1 MSPLVP
7 ALLAAVLWL
16 PSVPSAARLRAL
28 LPPRRDSAARSWLR
42 RCLGPEGGLSDRG
55 LAVLAGGAAGT
66 LVAAAGSTFAAPVVG
81 VGTWWGV
88 RRLRTRGARVET
100 DPLRMAAT
108 GDLLAACLRSG
119 MPVSTGVHAV
129 APTAEP
135 DAAAALHA
143 TAGLLALGA
152 EPREAWQSARQCPAT
167 AELARAA
174 CRTARSGSALA
185 GVAEDMAHRARE
197 AVADT
202 AEARAQRAGVLVT
215 GPLGLCF
222 LPAFLCLGIAPV
234 VIGLATELLT

>member
-7 ALLAAVLWL
+7 VLLAAALWL
-16 PSVPSAARLRAL
+16 PPAVSASRLRSLLPSQATLAKRPRQLRYLVSSERGLPACAGVSAAL
-28 LPPRRDSAARSWLR
+28 L
-42 RCLGPEGGLSDRG
+42 
-55 LAVLAGGAAGT
+55 VVAAGP
-66 LVAAAGSTFAAPVVG
+66 VVAAPVVG
-81 VGTWWGV
+81 AGVWWVVTRV
-88 RRLRTRGARVET
+88 RARRGREQP

-129 APTAEP
+129 APTAQS

-152 EPREAWQSARQCPAT
+152 EPQQAWLPAKECPAT

-185 GVAEDMAHRARE
+185 GVAEDMANRERE

-234 VIGLATELLT
+234 VIGLANELLV

>member
-7 ALLAAVLWL
+7 ALFAVVLWL

-28 LPPRRDSAARSWLR
+28 LPPSRNAAGRSWLQ
-42 RCLGPEGGLSDRG
+42 RCLGPKGGLSERG
-55 LAVLAGGAAGT
+55 LAVIAGGAAGA
-66 LVAAAGSTFAAPVVG
+66 LVAAAGSMLAAPVIG
-81 VGTWWGV
+81 VGTWWVV
-88 RRLRTRGARVET
+88 RRLRMRDRVEP

-129 APTAEP
+129 APTAQP
-135 DAAAALHA
+135 DAAAALQA

-152 EPREAWQSARQCPAT
+152 EPRQAWQPARQCPAT

-234 VIGLATELLT
+234 VIGLATELLI

>member
-7 ALLAAVLWL
+7 ALLAAALWL
-16 PSVPSAARLRAL
+16 PPVPSATRLRAL
-28 LPPRRDSAARSWLR
+28 LPSRPASMPRSRLLR
-42 RCLGPEGGLSDRG
+42 TLTSPERG
-55 LAVLAGGAAGT
+55 LPACAAVSVAL
-66 LVAAAGSTFAAPVVG
+66 LVAAAGAVVAAPFTGACV
-81 VGTWWGV
+81 WWGI
-88 RRLRTRGARVET
+88 RRARARRGRPQP

-129 APTAEP
+129 ASTAQP
-135 DAAAALHA
+135 DAAAALRA
-143 TAGLLALGA
+143 TAGLLTLGA
-152 EPREAWQSARQCPAT
+152 EPRQAWQPARECPAT

-185 GVAEDMAHRARE
+185 GVAEDMAHRERE

-202 AEARAQRAGVLVT
+202 AEARAQRAAVLVT

-234 VIGLATELLT
+234 VIGLAGELLV

>member
-7 ALLAAVLWL
+7 VLLAAALWL
-16 PSVPSAARLRAL
+16 PAAPTASRLRGL
-28 LPPRRDSAARSWLR
+28 LPPRPGSAKRSWVQRHFGAARGRL
-42 RCLGPEGGLSDRG
+42 PE
-55 LAVLAGGAAGT
+55 LAGVSVAV
-66 LVAAAGSTFAAPVVG
+66 LVAAIGPMLAAPVAG
-81 VGTWWGV
+81 IGAWWGV
-88 RRLRTRGARVET
+88 RWLRRRTAGEES

-119 MPVSTGVHAV
+119 MPVSAGVHAV
-129 APTAEP
+129 APTAQP
-135 DAAAALHA
+135 GAAAALRA
-143 TAGLLALGA
+143 TAGLLALGGD
-152 EPREAWQSARQCPAT
+152 PQQAWQPARQCPAT

-197 AVADT
+197 AVADS
-202 AEARAQRAGVLVT
+202 AEASAQRAGVLVT

-234 VIGLATELLT
+234 VIGLASELLVRT

>member
-7 ALLAAVLWL
+7 VLLAAALWL
-16 PSVPSAARLRAL
+16 PSSPSAVRLRAL
-28 LPPRRDSAARSWLR
+28 LPPHAATRFWPRPNGRSL
-42 RCLGPEGGLSDRG
+42 EGGLPG
-55 LAVLAGGAAGT
+55 LAGVSAT
-66 LVAAAGSTFAAPVVG
+66 VLVAATGPSLAAPVAGIG
-81 VGTWWGV
+81 VWWLV
-88 RRLRTRGARVET
+88 RRLRARRDREEP

-129 APTAEP
+129 APTAQP
-135 DAAAALHA
+135 DAAAALQA

-152 EPREAWQSARQCPAT
+152 EAHQAWLPARECPAT

-185 GVAEDMAHRARE
+185 GVAEDMASRARE

-234 VIGLATELLT
+234 VLGLANELLA